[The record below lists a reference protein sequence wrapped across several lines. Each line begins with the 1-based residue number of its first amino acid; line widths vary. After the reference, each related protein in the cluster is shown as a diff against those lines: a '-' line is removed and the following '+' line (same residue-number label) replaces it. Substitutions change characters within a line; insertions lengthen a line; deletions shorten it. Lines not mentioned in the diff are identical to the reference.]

1 MTNILDQIGVSNLTL
16 RGGSTAFNR
25 LDRFFSTLAE
35 AEAAVASNDYVP
47 DPTATNGVLIGE
59 AGYGFCIWDFDNS
72 TFVPV
77 NFSELTAEALITQKI
92 NDLST
97 DLVNVISQTA
107 DGLIAEKGLRISGDS
122 ALSTRITSLEADPTT
137 QTLLDAEATAR
148 AAADATIQ
156 TDLDAA
162 EADIVTNANA
172 ISAETTA
179 RIAAD
184 NALDTRVT
192 TIEND
197 NASQTLLTAET
208 NARTAA
214 DAALSGRLDTL
225 EADPTTASAVTAAV
239 AAEAAARA
247 TAISSAID
255 GLVDAAPGAL
265 DTLNELAAA
274 LGDDADFAS
283 TITNSVSS
291 EASTRAA
298 ADTAL
303 SGRLDTIEASPAIT
317 DPTTASAV
325 TAEGLAR
332 ASADSAL
339 DARLLAVEG
348 NSAVTDPCTGSQL
361 TSLETDLESQID
373 AVQAG
378 LNGHIA
384 SSASA
389 RGLLSTR
396 IGDVETV
403 LGSTTAT
410 ELTYLDATS
419 SIQTQLDEKINE
431 DAVALLIS
439 ATSDYLQAQ
448 ITDIQTRLNAAGM
461 ALVNPG

>member
-35 AEAAVASNDYVP
+35 AESAVANNDYTP

-97 DLVNVISQTA
+97 SLVNITSQTA

-122 ALSTRITSLEADPTT
+122 ALSTRITALEADPTT

-148 AAADATIQ
+148 AAADGTIQ

-162 EADIVTNANA
+162 EADIVTNAGA

-184 NALDTRVT
+184 TALSTRVT

-197 NASQTLLTAET
+197 NASATLLTAET

-214 DAALSGRLDTL
+214 DTALSGRLDSL
-225 EADPTTASAVTAAV
+225 EADPTTASAVTAAI
-239 AAEAAARA
+239 AAEATARG
-247 TAISSAID
+247 TAISTAID
-255 GLVDAAPGAL
+255 NLVDAAPGAL

-274 LGDDADFAS
+274 LGDDSDFAS
-283 TITNSVSS
+283 TITTSVGA
-291 EASTRAA
+291 EATTRAA

-303 SGRLDTIEASPAIT
+303 SGRLDTIEATASIT
-317 DPTTASAV
+317 DPTTATAL
-325 TAEGLAR
+325 TAEGVTR
-332 ASADSAL
+332 AAADSAL
-339 DARLLAVEG
+339 DARLLSLEG
-348 NSAVTDPCTGSQL
+348 NTAVTDPCTGTQL
-361 TSLETDLESQID
+361 TSLETDLEAQVNS
-373 AVQAG
+373 VQSALG
-378 LNGHIA
+378 GHISA
-384 SSASA
+384 SGSA
-389 RGLLSTR
+389 RGLLSSR
-396 IGDVETV
+396 ITTVEGT
-403 LGSTTAT
+403 LGSVTSA
-410 ELTYLDATS
+410 ELNYLDATS

-431 DAVALLIS
+431 DAVALMIS

-448 ITDIQTRLNAAGM
+448 ITLIQGRLNAAGM